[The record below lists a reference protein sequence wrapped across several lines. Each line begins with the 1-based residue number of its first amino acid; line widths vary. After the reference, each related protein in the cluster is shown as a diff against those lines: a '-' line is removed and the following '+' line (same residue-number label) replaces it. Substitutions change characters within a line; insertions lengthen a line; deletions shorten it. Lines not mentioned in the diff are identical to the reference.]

1 LTVIKSDM
9 DLSAICLMEFGNVPP
24 IVGSPHQSRL
34 TNLIKR
40 LNAWTLDLMQYSR
53 LQAACSSYDLWAH
66 DLDRV

>member
-1 LTVIKSDM
+1 M

-53 LQAACSSYDLWAH
+53 LQAACSSCDL
-66 DLDRV
+66 